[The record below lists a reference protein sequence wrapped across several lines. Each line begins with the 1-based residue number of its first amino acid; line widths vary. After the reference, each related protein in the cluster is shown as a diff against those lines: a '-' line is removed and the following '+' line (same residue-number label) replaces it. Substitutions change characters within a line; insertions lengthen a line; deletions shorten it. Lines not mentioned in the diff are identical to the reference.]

1 MRRVSLR
8 EANQNFSSC
17 VAEVEAGESL
27 ILLRRGKPVARI
39 IPFDEEEPRDGPRP
53 GDAARRLESV
63 AGRQSEV
70 RRNLGNQVPRSGAG
84 ESIFRMRLGPR

>member
-27 ILLRRGKPVARI
+27 ILVRRGKPVARI
-39 IPFDEEEPRDGPRP
+39 VPFSEEEPRDLKHE
-53 GDAARRLESV
+53 AAVKKLAAFLKE
-63 AGRQSEV
+63 GID
-70 RRNLGNQVPRSGAG
+70 LGGIKVNREELYDRGH
-84 ESIFRMRLGPR
+84 

>member
-27 ILLRRGKPVARI
+27 ILVRRGKPVARI
-39 IPFDEEEPRDGPRP
+39 VPFSQEEPRDSKHE
-53 GDAARRLESV
+53 AAVKKL
-63 AGRQSEV
+63 AAFLKDGLD
-70 RRNLGNQVPRSGAG
+70 LGGIKVNREELYDRGH
-84 ESIFRMRLGPR
+84 

>member
-27 ILLRRGKPVARI
+27 ILVRRGKPVARI
-39 IPFDEEEPRDGPRP
+39 VPFSEEEPRDPKHE
-53 GDAARRLESV
+53 AAVKKLAAFLKEGV
-63 AGRQSEV
+63 D
-70 RRNLGNQVPRSGAG
+70 LGGIKVNREELYDRGH
-84 ESIFRMRLGPR
+84 

>member
-27 ILLRRGKPVARI
+27 ILVRRGKPVARI
-39 IPFDEEEPRDGPRP
+39 IPFHAEELRDPKHEAAVKKLAAFLKEGHDLKGAKVNREKLYDRPR
-53 GDAARRLESV
+53 
-63 AGRQSEV
+63 
-70 RRNLGNQVPRSGAG
+70 
-84 ESIFRMRLGPR
+84 

>member
-27 ILLRRGKPVARI
+27 ILVRRGKPVARI
-39 IPFDEEEPRDGPRP
+39 VPFSEEEPRDPKHE
-53 GDAARRLESV
+53 AAVKKLATFLKE
-63 AGRQSEV
+63 GLD
-70 RRNLGNQVPRSGAG
+70 LGGIKVKREELYDRGH
-84 ESIFRMRLGPR
+84 

>member
-27 ILLRRGKPVARI
+27 VLLRRGKPVARI
-39 IPFDEEEPRDGPRP
+39 IPFDEEGPRDPKHE
-53 GDAARRLESV
+53 AAVKKLAAFLKEGHDLGGIKVNREELYAR
-63 AGRQSEV
+63 GR
-70 RRNLGNQVPRSGAG
+70 
-84 ESIFRMRLGPR
+84 

>member
-27 ILLRRGKPVARI
+27 ILVRRGKPVARI
-39 IPFDEEEPRDGPRP
+39 VPFSEEEPRDPKHE
-53 GDAARRLESV
+53 AAVKKLAAFLKE
-63 AGRQSEV
+63 GLD
-70 RRNLGNQVPRSGAG
+70 LGGIKVKREELYDRGH
-84 ESIFRMRLGPR
+84 

>member
-39 IPFDEEEPRDGPRP
+39 VPFDEEPSDPRHE
-53 GDAARRLESV
+53 AAVKKLAAFLKQRH
-63 AGRQSEV
+63 
-70 RRNLGNQVPRSGAG
+70 NLGGVKVNREELYDRGN
-84 ESIFRMRLGPR
+84 

>member
-27 ILLRRGKPVARI
+27 ILVRRGKPVARI
-39 IPFDEEEPRDGPRP
+39 VPFSEEEPRDPKHE
-53 GDAARRLESV
+53 AAVKKLAAFLKE
-63 AGRQSEV
+63 GFD
-70 RRNLGNQVPRSGAG
+70 LGGIKVNREDLYERGH
-84 ESIFRMRLGPR
+84 

>member
-27 ILLRRGKPVARI
+27 ILVRRGKPVARM
-39 IPFDEEEPRDGPRP
+39 IPFDAEDSRDLKHEAAVKQLAVFLREGHDLKGVKVNREELYDRPR
-53 GDAARRLESV
+53 
-63 AGRQSEV
+63 
-70 RRNLGNQVPRSGAG
+70 
-84 ESIFRMRLGPR
+84 

>member
-39 IPFDEEEPRDGPRP
+39 IPFDEEEPRDHKHE
-53 GDAARRLESV
+53 AAVKKLAALLKEGQNLGGIKVNREELYD
-63 AGRQSEV
+63 
-70 RRNLGNQVPRSGAG
+70 RRN
-84 ESIFRMRLGPR
+84 

>member
-27 ILLRRGKPVARI
+27 ILVRRGKPVARI
-39 IPFDEEEPRDGPRP
+39 VPFAAKETRDLKHEAAVKKLAAFLKEGHDLKGVKVNREELYDRGP
-53 GDAARRLESV
+53 
-63 AGRQSEV
+63 
-70 RRNLGNQVPRSGAG
+70 
-84 ESIFRMRLGPR
+84 